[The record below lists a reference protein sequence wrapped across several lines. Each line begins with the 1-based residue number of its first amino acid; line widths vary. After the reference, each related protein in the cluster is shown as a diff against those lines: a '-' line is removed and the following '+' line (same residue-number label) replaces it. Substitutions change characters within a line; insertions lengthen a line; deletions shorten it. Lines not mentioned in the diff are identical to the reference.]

1 MIKTI
6 STPLTPRSESCS
18 MTWCLQMEFLQTF
31 RQKRYSLLKTQILT
45 KDIYFGRYGKVI
57 KSILNPPYPF
67 KKGTNYQVYATYES

>member
-1 MIKTI
+1 
-6 STPLTPRSESCS
+6 
-18 MTWCLQMEFLQTF
+18 MEFPQTF